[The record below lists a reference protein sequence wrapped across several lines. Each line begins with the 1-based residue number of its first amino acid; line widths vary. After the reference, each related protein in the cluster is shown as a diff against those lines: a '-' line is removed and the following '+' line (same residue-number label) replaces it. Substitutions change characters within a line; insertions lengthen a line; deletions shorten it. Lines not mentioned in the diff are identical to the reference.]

1 MSINS
6 SNFQNMT
13 LDEIKKLVN
22 EKKKKLRKII
32 KN

>member
-1 MSINS
+1 MSLNS

>member
-1 MSINS
+1 MPNNS
-6 SNFQNMT
+6 SDFQNMP
-13 LDEIKKLVN
+13 LGEIKKLVN

>member
-1 MSINS
+1 MPNNS
-6 SNFQNMT
+6 SDFQNMP
-13 LDEIKKLVN
+13 LEKIKKLVN